1 MTKKKIQFYKHFEDK
16 MNTLI
21 TCDLTNLVNGVVI
34 NQGNTFLAVEKKENQ
49 LLCTSWSLHFF
60 QRYFEKNLR
69 IKLKKPLQHLIKFND
84 NLILCESNIVHLFK
98 FPLNKI
104 PTMVDALSLIK
115 KNNYKSSLP
124 MDKLLKNKDKK
135 ILNWLTDLEKKKH
148 WNKLYK
154 FLNRCEDINEFDAV
168 TILNYSLEYRHN
180 CLSIWIF
187 KKNWT
192 TSFMKEALI
201 FLKLTG
207 RFTQLLISTNMLT
220 LNKVLWWS
228 RCILEV
234 RGFDMS
240 SYNLSLFHSF
250 LNEILD
256 NLENILML
264 RKNIRVALKMKKKQ
278 KIDLYK
284 LETIIV

>member
-1 MTKKKIQFYKHFEDK
+1 MEEIIQEKKRTVLFCQKNNQYLGYCCKKNTRFVCSIIIFPKKKVEFTFFEKPINFWFSKEKEVVIIMTKKKIQFYKHFEDK

-135 ILNWLTDLEKKKH
+135 ILNWLTDLEKK
-148 WNKLYK
+148 NTG
-154 FLNRCEDINEFDAV
+154 INYINF
-168 TILNYSLEYRHN
+168 
-180 CLSIWIF
+180 
-187 KKNWT
+187 
-192 TSFMKEALI
+192 
-201 FLKLTG
+201 
-207 RFTQLLISTNMLT
+207 
-220 LNKVLWWS
+220 
-228 RCILEV
+228 
-234 RGFDMS
+234 
-240 SYNLSLFHSF
+240 
-250 LNEILD
+250 
-256 NLENILML
+256 
-264 RKNIRVALKMKKKQ
+264 
-278 KIDLYK
+278 
-284 LETIIV
+284 